1 MRSLCTT
8 AHHMLPMDTPS
19 AARGFSLQAAPVQ
32 SGSSGA
38 GFSGLTFGLSS
49 RAAIGGARRVARCA
63 VKSVFQFG
71 WAGDSLGLYSFFF
84 AHTSFR
90 VSNTCS
96 IDRPVPR
103 SDQHMG
109 KKARHVSEP
118 AYWVPPPKGSSA
130 SLGLAALHKAGVSK
144 KKATQLARG
153 KKQHAPK
160 LDPKQAARAKKA
172 SKAKGKGRKK

>member
-1 MRSLCTT
+1 
-8 AHHMLPMDTPS
+8 
-19 AARGFSLQAAPVQ
+19 
-32 SGSSGA
+32 
-38 GFSGLTFGLSS
+38 
-49 RAAIGGARRVARCA
+49 
-63 VKSVFQFG
+63 
-71 WAGDSLGLYSFFF
+71 
-84 AHTSFR
+84 
-90 VSNTCS
+90 
-96 IDRPVPR
+96 
-103 SDQHMG
+103 MG
-109 KKARHVSEP
+109 KKSRHVSEP